1 MRAVLGI
8 VSLML
13 VLAVVGLLAKKQL
26 SATRMAVPALQQP
39 APLAGADGAAPPAPA
54 SVRDQSLHI
63 QQQYKQTL
71 EGLVQQ
77 PRPLPDDAH

>member
-8 VSLML
+8 VSLLL

-39 APLAGADGAAPPAPA
+39 
-54 SVRDQSLHI
+54 
-63 QQQYKQTL
+63 
-71 EGLVQQ
+71 
-77 PRPLPDDAH
+77 RPLPDDAH